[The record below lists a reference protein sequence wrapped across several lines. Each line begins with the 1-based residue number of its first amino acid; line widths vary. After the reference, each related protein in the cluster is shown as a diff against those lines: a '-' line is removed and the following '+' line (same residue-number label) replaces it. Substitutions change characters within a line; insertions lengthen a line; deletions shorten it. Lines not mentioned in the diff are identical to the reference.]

1 MFVTKTSINIK
12 KRAQG
17 DFMDK
22 RLLLFSLISVGCAGK
37 YAIRS
42 YPVGA
47 KVYARDIQTQE
58 KKLLG
63 LSPLDITEENKLG
76 DVFFLIFEKQ
86 NYREKEIML
95 KVNPGESL
103 LISARLDP
111 LTEAELAANSPENK
125 NDENKPQPPKPEE
138 KEQELDKKLKEML
151 ADINEL
157 KLRVALLE
165 NTASFTKDALFSPR
179 LAGGSPASDRDRSD
193 RVVGFVFEAQQ
204 SIMKNSY
211 QEALKKLDEAL
222 KLDEY
227 SNQAWLLK
235 GSAHYLLKDY
245 LNAKLSWERTLKLDP
260 HNRVAYQYLSE
271 VYKRLGIQDL
281 PKSSADLRYP
291 ASQIEIERRNKV
303 SQ

>member
-1 MFVTKTSINIK
+1 MF
-12 KRAQG
+12 RG
-17 DFMDK
+17 
-22 RLLLFSLISVGCAGK
+22 LLLLTFLAVGCAGK

-47 KVYARDIQTQE
+47 KVYVRDVQTQE

-63 LSPLDITEENKLG
+63 ISPLDIAEENKLG

-86 NYREKEIML
+86 NYREKEVML

-103 LISARLDP
+103 LVSARLDP
-111 LTEAELAANSPENK
+111 LNEAEIAANSSDQK
-125 NDENKPQPPKPEE
+125 DDENKLQPPKPEDKE
-138 KEQELDKKLKEML
+138 KELDKKLKEML

-211 QEALKKLDEAL
+211 PEALKKLDEAL

-245 LNAKLSWERTLKLDP
+245 SNAKLSWERTLKLDP
-260 HNRVAYQYLSE
+260 HNKVAYQYLSE
-271 VYKRLGIQDL
+271 VYKRLGIEEL
-281 PKSSADLRYP
+281 PKNAAELRYP
-291 ASQIEIERRNKV
+291 ASNNEIERRSRAN
-303 SQ
+303 Q

>member
-47 KVYARDIQTQE
+47 KIYARDIQTQE